1 MHGHKSIY
9 HMHRTKD
16 CPQNKKFLSEKE
28 SKRKLHILSAQS
40 NVRCLL
46 HIQINEFSLQVSRLS
61 FPFAQGTKCLACLY
75 VNSLPNTSLHVWSE
89 MVAMMSEYPWDGDED
104 WRGIWK
110 RGADVARVEDWLS
123 SINDVTW
130 LLPYCVAEN
139 DERGGYFRK
148 LFIVSFRVVS
158 NIYCR
163 PFRKRDRAS
172 LFRRPESRND
182 PSFRSIIFQI
192 VRSDSL
198 EGNIIS
204 GSASSIRFTGAEG

>member
-1 MHGHKSIY
+1 MERNG
-9 HMHRTKD
+9 
-16 CPQNKKFLSEKE
+16 L
-28 SKRKLHILSAQS
+28 
-40 NVRCLL
+40 
-46 HIQINEFSLQVSRLS
+46 
-61 FPFAQGTKCLACLY
+61 
-75 VNSLPNTSLHVWSE
+75 
-89 MVAMMSEYPWDGDED
+89 MSEYPWDGDED

-110 RGADVARVEDWLS
+110 WGADIARVEDRLS
-123 SINDVTW
+123 SINDATW

-163 PFRKRDRAS
+163 PFRKSDRAS
-172 LFRRPESRND
+172 LFQQPESCND
-182 PSFRSIIFQI
+182 PSFRSIFFQI

-204 GSASSIRFTGAEG
+204 SSASSIQFTGAEG